1 MDAGMFYIPSVLF
14 LCSVHHWMAE
24 TTEMKRSGI
33 EVRFSHRRY
42 DVMRSIFELSY
53 LAFAVIREYA
63 KHSEFV
69 GMADVPAFSVLR
81 TKSTFILLWYVC

>member
-42 DVMRSIFELSY
+42 DVIEAFSSLA
-53 LAFAVIREYA
+53 LAFAVIRECE
-63 KHSEFV
+63 KHSEYV
-69 GMADVPAFSVLR
+69 GMAEYIYSVM
-81 TKSTFILLWYVC
+81 